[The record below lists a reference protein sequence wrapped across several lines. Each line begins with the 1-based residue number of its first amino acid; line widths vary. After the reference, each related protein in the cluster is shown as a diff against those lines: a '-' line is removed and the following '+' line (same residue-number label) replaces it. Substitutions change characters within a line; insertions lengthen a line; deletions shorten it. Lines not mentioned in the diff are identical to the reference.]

1 MKKIVLLAAAFL
13 PSLTMAQSYLIENV
27 RIFDG
32 VDPELTAGHVLVEDG
47 VITAVSEDAISPPAG
62 ATVIDGGNRVLS
74 PGFIDLH
81 VHLTSHV
88 PSKLG
93 NAHSTAVGAIANDVA
108 RHFLDSGFTSIRDA
122 GGTDP
127 DLARAIEEGIVYGP
141 RVFPSGAILSQ
152 TGGHGDW
159 RHADTPHP
167 TLESGSPYM
176 GADQGVLV
184 DGVDQHLA
192 AARENLRRGATQ
204 IKIMGGGGVMSDYD
218 PIDSLQPSPAEIRAA
233 VQAASDW
240 GTYVLA
246 HAYTSE
252 AVRRLVENGVRCIE
266 HGLLIDDATAKY
278 VKQNDVVISTQLV
291 IFRELANLPGITE
304 TNLEKL
310 DVVLEGQENLIE
322 LIKKHD
328 ITTGFSTDLI
338 GGMYPMV
345 TREFTERALYWT
357 PAEVLAQAI
366 VARSRRPVLPTV

>member
-1 MKKIVLLAAAFL
+1 MRRALTLILALLAVDAAAAAPTAFFNVNVIPMTDERVL
-13 PSLTMAQSYLIENV
+13 PAQTV
-27 RIFDG
+27 M
-32 VDPELTAGHVLVEDG
+32 VEDG

-122 GGTDP
+122 GGTHP

-184 DGVDQHLA
+184 DGVDLSEVDEQRRKPNPMKGADGIKRIGFVETHL
-192 AARENLRRGATQ
+192 RL
-204 IKIMGGGGVMSDYD
+204 
-218 PIDSLQPSPAEIRAA
+218 SL
-233 VQAASDW
+233 
-240 GTYVLA
+240 
-246 HAYTSE
+246 
-252 AVRRLVENGVRCIE
+252 
-266 HGLLIDDATAKY
+266 
-278 VKQNDVVISTQLV
+278 
-291 IFRELANLPGITE
+291 F
-304 TNLEKL
+304 
-310 DVVLEGQENLIE
+310 
-322 LIKKHD
+322 
-328 ITTGFSTDLI
+328 
-338 GGMYPMV
+338 
-345 TREFTERALYWT
+345 
-357 PAEVLAQAI
+357 
-366 VARSRRPVLPTV
+366 